1 MDQED
6 DSLNQRAAVCGVE
19 VRPDTIA
26 VIADI
31 GRRMGD
37 EYERIT

>member
-6 DSLNQRAAVCGVE
+6 DSLKQRAMVCGVE
-19 VRPDTIA
+19 VRPDTVV
-26 VIADI
+26 VIVDI